1 MMRRSDQDVRR
12 LILSCLESSLTDLGL
27 ASADVTDDFDIRA
40 SGLVDSLGFVQLIV
54 NLEEQLGFGIDL
66 ADVDPEVVTVIGPLC
81 RHISA
86 ADSARGL
93 ARD

>member
-12 LILSCLESSLTDLGL
+12 LILSCLQSSLTELGL
-27 ASADVTDDFDIRA
+27 AAADVTDDFDIRA

-66 ADVDPEVVTVIGPLC
+66 ADLDPASLTVMAPLC
-81 RHISA
+81 RHIA
-86 ADSARGL
+86 ETTARPG
-93 ARD
+93 AGS